1 MYVIGKNESISK
13 AKKETDRTNLRMKIE
28 AMNKKS
34 ILHDSP
40 PQSDVEKEVSPQK
53 RNTSPIQKSHKS
65 AEEDLEISSNDS
77 SPSAREVQ
85 RRIAEKKREL
95 EELNGILH
103 KDNSQKMKGS
113 KTNRRLPFNKGKVVV
128 HK

>member
-1 MYVIGKNESISK
+1 
-13 AKKETDRTNLRMKIE
+13 
-28 AMNKKS
+28 MNKKS

-53 RNTSPIQKSHKS
+53 RNTSPIQKSHNS

-95 EELNGILH
+95 EELNEILH